1 MTWTSREI
9 RNNGQASR
17 AQLPP
22 QRSCPAFLKHS
33 VLKTYPLKHFYSPLF
48 LALFPLLSLHPVK
61 SGLTFNAPDIF
72 LSIIHFGARTIIS
85 PFPIL

>member
-1 MTWTSREI
+1 MAKTP
-9 RNNGQASR
+9 R

-48 LALFPLLSLHPVK
+48 LGLFPLLSLHPVK
-61 SGLTFNAPDIF
+61 SGLTLKAPDIF
-72 LSIIHFGARTIIS
+72 LSIVHFGA
-85 PFPIL
+85 